1 MSVRFSMQLQQVLPG
16 SAVLTIGK
24 QRVGLSSTLP
34 QVTLPQW
41 YAVFT
46 FAKHEKRVFA
56 HCQQRQIEAF
66 LPLYQVRHKWKN
78 RCTVDLQL
86 PLFPCYFFVQ
96 IAAQNRRRVLEVPG
110 VVSIVSAGRELLPVP
125 GDYIRSLRDG
135 LLAHRIEPCS
145 DAVVGATV
153 RITKGPFAGEAGVL
167 ERTKNGLRVI
177 LRMEMLSRSIS
188 VEVGTAEIEWDRHLS

>member
-1 MSVRFSMQLQQVLPG
+1 MSARCSMQLGQVLPG
-16 SAVLTIGK
+16 SAILTTGE
-24 QRVGLSSTLP
+24 QALRLSSALPHSTLP
-34 QVTLPQW
+34 NW

-56 HCQQRQIEAF
+56 HCEQRQIEAF
-66 LPLYQVRHKWKN
+66 LPLYQARHKWKN

-96 IAAQNRRRVLEVPG
+96 IAPQNRRRVLEVPG
-110 VVSIVSAGRELLPVP
+110 VVSIVSSGRELLPVP
-125 GDYIRSLRDG
+125 GDYIRALRDG
-135 LLAHRIEPCS
+135 LLVHRIEPCS
-145 DAVVGATV
+145 NPGVGTTV

-177 LRMEMLSRSIS
+177 LRIEMLSRSIS
-188 VEVGTAEIEWDRHLS
+188 VEVGAEEIEWNRHLS